1 MFTIHNPALPPAPSV
16 PLPSS
21 PSQDPTST
29 QPHAEIQ
36 PGDQTYATANDFTT
50 NHHNNNNDD
59 YEYQS
64 PPRSRLPV
72 GRGSGIPR
80 GTATGMRGR
89 GGTVRG
95 RVVSAPAGARAGAT
109 GVTERKK
116 REVSFAIYICLIGRL
131 CRGR

>member
-1 MFTIHNPALPPAPSV
+1 
-16 PLPSS
+16 
-21 PSQDPTST
+21 
-29 QPHAEIQ
+29 
-36 PGDQTYATANDFTT
+36 
-50 NHHNNNNDD
+50 
-59 YEYQS
+59 
-64 PPRSRLPV
+64 
-72 GRGSGIPR
+72 
-80 GTATGMRGR
+80 MRGR